1 MGYVVTIFNI
11 SFAML
16 GWIIG
21 LISTFIGIKYGDRV
35 KKRNIAKGLYNE
47 VRENKK
53 KAEAYQK
60 LIHITVKNKYVPF
73 KTSGYEQYK
82 LSMIFNEK
90 SFPKINDILA
100 NAYISAELFNQ
111 GIDEYKNNQYPE
123 HQIELL
129 KNIEENMFKIYLLL
143 NDKIKDDKL

>member
-1 MGYVVTIFNI
+1 MDYIGSIFNLLFVI
-11 SFAML
+11 L

-21 LISTFIGIKYGDRV
+21 LITSLTGINYGDRIR
-35 KKRNIAKGLYNE
+35 KTNIIKGLYNE

-60 LIHITVKNKYVPF
+60 LIHVTVKNKYVPF
-73 KTSGYEQYK
+73 KTTGYEQYK
-82 LSMIFNEK
+82 LSMILDGK

-111 GIDEYKNNQYPE
+111 GINEYKNNQYPE
-123 HQIELL
+123 HQMELL
-129 KNIEENMFKIYLLL
+129 KNIENNMYEIYLLL
-143 NDKIKDDKL
+143 DKKIKDDKL

>member
-1 MGYVVTIFNI
+1 MDYIVSIFNLL
-11 SFAML
+11 FVTL

-21 LISTFIGIKYGDRV
+21 LITSLTGINYSDRLR
-35 KKRNIAKGLYNE
+35 KTNIIKGLYNE

-60 LIHITVKNKYVPF
+60 LIHVTVKNKYVPF

-82 LSMIFNEK
+82 LSMILDEK

-111 GIDEYKNNQYPE
+111 GINEYKNNQYPE
-123 HQIELL
+123 HQMELL
-129 KNIEENMFKIYLLL
+129 KNIENNMYEIYLLL
-143 NDKIKDDKL
+143 DKKIKDDKL